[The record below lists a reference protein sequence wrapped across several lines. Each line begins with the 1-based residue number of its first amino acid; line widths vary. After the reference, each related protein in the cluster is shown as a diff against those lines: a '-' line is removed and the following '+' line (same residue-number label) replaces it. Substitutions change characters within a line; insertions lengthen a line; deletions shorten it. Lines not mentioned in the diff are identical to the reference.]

1 MSGINYQTAEQVN
14 ASTAGLTHTNRPRI
28 LSTDLGA
35 SPTESLRNVATNV
48 GGLGFLFGH
57 GVTDVV
63 STALHPATDSIK
75 TALGGMMRPQHYD
88 AGQTLP
94 LVDGSPEL
102 GNAVEYQGLPT
113 VVDTFR
119 GVSGEALTSARN
131 LFHSFRTSLGI

>member
-1 MSGINYQTAEQVN
+1 MSGINYHTAETVN

-35 SPTESLRNVATNV
+35 SPSEIMGNVATNV

-57 GVTDVV
+57 GIIDVV

-94 LVDGSPEL
+94 PVDGSPEL
-102 GNAVEYQGLPT
+102 DNAIEYQGLPT
-113 VVDTFR
+113 VVDTLR
-119 GVSGEALTSARN
+119 GVTGDTAATAKN
-131 LFHSFRTSLGI
+131 LFQSLRTSLGI